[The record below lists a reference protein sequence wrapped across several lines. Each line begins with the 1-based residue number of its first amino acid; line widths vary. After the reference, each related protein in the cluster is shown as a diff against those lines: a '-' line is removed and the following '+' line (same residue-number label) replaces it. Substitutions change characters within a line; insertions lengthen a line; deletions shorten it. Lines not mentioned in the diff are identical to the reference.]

1 MANRT
6 VTRRQ
11 KVEIDAQLPVASFP
25 VDHGV
30 QAKARSGVNFASYLE
45 SEQWILLKMVR
56 EKHDLWPRLH
66 PRSSNFL
73 CQTRPW
79 RQPVTSYAG
88 TWCKSLAVFYTAS
101 FAETGRETPQITSL
115 RKMSLPDFLYL
126 VAGLSLDFL
135 LGMQIRV
142 SEVDLCCDL
151 PALHHSIGGSCP
163 ASSIAGLRLIVGLC
177 KCRLAQVFTNMP
189 QTNVQLTTLSQRSI

>member
-56 EKHDLWPRLH
+56 EKHDL
-66 PRSSNFL
+66 
-73 CQTRPW
+73 
-79 RQPVTSYAG
+79 
-88 TWCKSLAVFYTAS
+88 
-101 FAETGRETPQITSL
+101 
-115 RKMSLPDFLYL
+115 
-126 VAGLSLDFL
+126 
-135 LGMQIRV
+135 
-142 SEVDLCCDL
+142 
-151 PALHHSIGGSCP
+151 
-163 ASSIAGLRLIVGLC
+163 
-177 KCRLAQVFTNMP
+177 
-189 QTNVQLTTLSQRSI
+189 

>member
-1 MANRT
+1 
-6 VTRRQ
+6 
-11 KVEIDAQLPVASFP
+11 VASFP

-88 TWCKSLAVFYTAS
+88 TWCKSLAVLYTAS

-142 SEVDLCCDL
+142 SEVDLCCDC
-151 PALHHSIGGSCP
+151 I
-163 ASSIAGLRLIVGLC
+163 I
-177 KCRLAQVFTNMP
+177 RLAGHAPHRALQAFG
-189 QTNVQLTTLSQRSI
+189 